1 MLVPKGKLIDLKV
14 EVETI
19 QDKIDKLL
27 KEVNLVTEKII
38 ILKKKLIKS
47 DKKNIS
53 AKASKKENP

>member
-27 KEVNLVTEKII
+27 KEVNLITEKII

-47 DKKNIS
+47 
-53 AKASKKENP
+53 EE

>member
-47 DKKNIS
+47 
-53 AKASKKENP
+53 EE